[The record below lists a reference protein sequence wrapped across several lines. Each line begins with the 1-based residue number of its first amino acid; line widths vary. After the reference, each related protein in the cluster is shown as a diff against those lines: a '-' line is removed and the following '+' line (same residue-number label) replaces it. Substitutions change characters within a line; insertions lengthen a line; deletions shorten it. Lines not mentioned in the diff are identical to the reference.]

1 MAVKPIMKGI
11 TRLGISIY
19 ISVIILIALNLLTG
33 PGGLKDY
40 RQLQKYRTTI
50 EQNIAALQGIN
61 SELLSDSGKL
71 IHQADEIKIQARE
84 LGWVEANEGIIVVR
98 GYDQNKPGYSMGKLL
113 SREIEKRRGGYSI
126 KLLALL
132 GGILFYVF
140 SGFYKSIMLQR

>member
-61 SELLSDSGKL
+61 SELLSDSGT
-71 IHQADEIKIQARE
+71 
-84 LGWVEANEGIIVVR
+84 
-98 GYDQNKPGYSMGKLL
+98 
-113 SREIEKRRGGYSI
+113 
-126 KLLALL
+126 
-132 GGILFYVF
+132 
-140 SGFYKSIMLQR
+140 